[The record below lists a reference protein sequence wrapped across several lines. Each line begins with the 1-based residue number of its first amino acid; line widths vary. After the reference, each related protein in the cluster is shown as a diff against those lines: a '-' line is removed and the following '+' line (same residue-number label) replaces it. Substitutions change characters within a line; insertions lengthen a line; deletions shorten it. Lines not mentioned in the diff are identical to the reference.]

1 MRIQIRSSQDRRTL
15 LKFVVKITKS
25 MKEKGKIVNPF
36 RYIVLD
42 PDPEALKCQILRK
55 MFTIVFR
62 ILILY
67 AGPC

>member
-1 MRIQIRSSQDRRTL
+1 
-15 LKFVVKITKS
+15 